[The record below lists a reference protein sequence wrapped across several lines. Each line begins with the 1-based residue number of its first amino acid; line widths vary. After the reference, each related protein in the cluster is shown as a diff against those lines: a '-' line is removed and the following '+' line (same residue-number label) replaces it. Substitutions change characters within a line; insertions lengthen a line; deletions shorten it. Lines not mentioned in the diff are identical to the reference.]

1 MKKGIAIFI
10 LVTALFVLGST
21 VAFAE
26 RQVEVVFRGGE
37 ALEGPSIDREGT
49 LYVTNW
55 GSGWISK
62 IHPDGTRENVVNTGG
77 SPRGTKFHKD
87 GRLFIADRDK
97 GVLFWDPRT
106 GKLETLF
113 TGYEGKKFLGVNDLI
128 FDSQGNFYF
137 TDPWTT
143 GAHNPTGAVYKAT
156 AHGELV
162 QLINNMAFP
171 NGIALS
177 PDESMLCIAEMA
189 ANRIWYC
196 TFDKKGKPEWVGILC
211 NLSGGIGPDGMA
223 VDAKGNLYVARE
235 GCGGVQVISP
245 MGDLLELIKV
255 PEGIWTSNCCF
266 GGPDN
271 QDLYI
276 TEESVNVIYKVRM
289 DNPGL
294 TLFSHK

>member
-10 LVTALFVLGST
+10 LLTALFVLGNT
-21 VAFAE
+21 AALAE

-37 ALEGPSIDREGT
+37 DLEGSSIDREGN
-49 LYVTNW
+49 LYVANT

-62 IHPDGTRENVVNTGG
+62 IHLDGTRENVVNTEGR
-77 SPRGTKFHKD
+77 PLGTKFHQD
-87 GRLFIADRDK
+87 GRLFITDKAK
-97 GVLFWDPRT
+97 GVLVWDPKTR
-106 GKLETLF
+106 KLDTLY
-113 TGYEGKKFLGVNDLI
+113 TGYKGKKFLGVNDLI

-137 TDPWTT
+137 TDPGMT
-143 GAHNPTGAVYKAT
+143 GAHDPTGAVYKAT
-156 AHGELV
+156 ARGELI
-162 QLINNMAFP
+162 QLISNMAYP

-177 PDESMLCIAEMA
+177 PDESSLFIAEFA

-196 TFDKKGKPEWVGILC
+196 TFDKQGRPEWVGILC
-211 NLSGGIGPDGMA
+211 NLSGGVGPDGMA

-245 MGDLLELIKV
+245 MGDLLEFIKV
-255 PEGIWTSNCCF
+255 PEGIWTANCCF

-276 TEESVNVIYKVRM
+276 LEWIGNIIYKVRM
-289 DNPGL
+289 DTPGL